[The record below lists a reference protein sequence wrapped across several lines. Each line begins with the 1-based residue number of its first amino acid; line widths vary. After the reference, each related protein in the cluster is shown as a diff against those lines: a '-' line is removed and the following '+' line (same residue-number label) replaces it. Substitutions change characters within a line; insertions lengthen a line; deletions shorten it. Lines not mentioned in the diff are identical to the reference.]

1 MKKSKPKSSEKDDS
15 PEQVDA
21 EDVLARMRAFVERK
35 EEFVNAV
42 KADKDRRISSGKK
55 S

>member
-15 PEQVDA
+15 PEQVDV
-21 EDVLARMRAFVERK
+21 EEVLARMRDFVDRK

-42 KADKDRRISSGKK
+42 KANKDRRISSGKK

>member
-1 MKKSKPKSSEKDDS
+1 MKKVEPKSAKKEES

-21 EDVLARMRAFVERK
+21 EDVLARMRAFVDRK

-42 KADKDRRISSGKK
+42 KANKDRRISSGKK